1 MVMEESQNN
10 KKPLPPTS
18 ALRFVE
24 WFCPPNLFEG
34 IEGDLV
40 EQFQYDVSTHGEQ
53 VARRRLWIGALRFF
67 RPGIILR
74 NKLSFQLINSSML
87 RNYLLVAFR
96 NVLKNKVFSGINVV
110 GLGVGLA
117 ACLLILQFVMVELS
131 YDKFH
136 TKLNR
141 IYRVTNDRFQQG
153 KLIQHG
159 TITYP
164 TIGPAM
170 AKDFPEVER
179 YTRLMPG
186 WDFNAKVEDRFFRGD
201 FSHFVD
207 EHFFDV
213 FDFPLLA
220 KQGPDILKER
230 YTIALSENTAK
241 KYFDIPDDNF
251 TSVIGKTVYRGLDTQ
266 PYKIVGVFKNIP
278 ENSHLQFDVLV
289 SYSTLISP
297 DDHGADD
304 SWTWS
309 DMRHYLLLKPGTDYK
324 ALEAKFEDF
333 SQRHFQG
340 DKVSGSVEKFFLQP
354 LKDAHLYSDYEYDI
368 AKTASGKAVWA
379 MLIVAAFILLIAWIN
394 YINLTTS
401 RALERAKEVGLRK
414 VMGAFRGQLM
424 RQFILE
430 SILISFFAFVL
441 AAILTQFLQ
450 RPFNQIIGST
460 LSIWSMLSALDT
472 KILLAALLI
481 LITGVLLSGFYPAV
495 ILSSYQPITVLK
507 GKFQRSSSGNLL
519 RKALVVFQF
528 TTSVALITGTLIVSR
543 QLKFMNSADL
553 GINIANTIVVEG
565 PETPWDSTFIG
576 RIESY
581 KNDLMSIPGV
591 INATTSNNVPSARL
605 GRSFDIRLTD
615 QPSSA
620 NVTMSFLGVDHN
632 FFDTYNVPLVAGRKF
647 LPTDHNLDFDKI
659 TKVIVNENGVKLL
672 GLKEPADAVG
682 KVIKVWGVER
692 TIVGV
697 VSNFHQEALQKP
709 MEPIVFIASYG
720 NWYPTSIK
728 VEASTLHTSLAAIES
743 VYKKTFPG
751 NSFDYF
757 LLEDRY
763 NNQYKEDNRFAS
775 VVNIFTV
782 LAIIIS
788 CLGLIGLSSYTAV
801 QRTKEIGI
809 RKVLGASLPSIVTLL
824 SFDFLKLILIASILA
839 LPIAYYAIDQWLL
852 AYAYRITPGW
862 LMFIAPV
869 LMILMIAALTMSFQI
884 VKSALANPAE
894 TLKYE

>member
-1 MVMEESQNN
+1 MDESQND

-18 ALRFVE
+18 ALRFLE
-24 WFCPPNLFEG
+24 WFCPPKLYEG
-34 IEGDLV
+34 IEGDLL
-40 EQFQYDVSTHGEQ
+40 EQFQREVSTLGQ
-53 VARRRLWIGALRFF
+53 RRASRHLWMGVLRFF
-67 RPGIILR
+67 RPEIVLR
-74 NKLSFQLINSSML
+74 NRYSFELIKVGMI

-96 NVLKNKVFSGINVV
+96 NVLKNKVFSGINVF
-110 GLGVGLA
+110 GLGIGLA

-136 TKLNR
+136 SKLDR
-141 IYRVTNDRFQQG
+141 IYRVTNDRFQNG

-170 AKDFPEVER
+170 AKDFPEVEK
-179 YTRLMPG
+179 YTRLMPSG
-186 WDFNAKVEDRFFRGD
+186 DFNARVDGRYFRGD
-201 FSHFVD
+201 NCHFAD
-207 EHFFDV
+207 EHFFRV

-220 KQGPDILKER
+220 TQGPDILKDR
-230 YTIALSENTAK
+230 YEVVISEKTAK
-241 KYFDIPDDNF
+241 KYYKVTDNNY
-251 TSVIGKTVYRGLDTQ
+251 TEVIGKTLYWGLDTQ
-266 PYKIVGVFKNIP
+266 PYKIAAVFSDIP

-297 DDHGADD
+297 EEHGADD

-324 ALEAKFEDF
+324 ALEAKFEEF

-424 RQFILE
+424 RQFIME
-430 SILISFFAFVL
+430 SILISMFAFVF
-441 AAILTQFLQ
+441 AAILTQLLQ
-450 RPFNQIIGST
+450 GSFNDIIGSK
-460 LSIWSMLSALDT
+460 LSIWRVLSTIDT
-472 KILLAALLI
+472 QTLTLI
-481 LITGVLLSGFYPAV
+481 GIVMICGVLLSGFYPAV

-507 GKFQRSSSGNLL
+507 GNFQRSSSGNIL
-519 RKALVVFQF
+519 RKGLVIFQF
-528 TTSVALITGTLIVSR
+528 MASVALITGTLIVSR
-543 QLKFMNSADL
+543 QLKFMHDADL
-553 GINIANTIVVEG
+553 GINIANTIVIES
-565 PETPWDSTFIG
+565 PDMTTWDSTFLE
-576 RIESY
+576 RVESY
-581 KNDLMSIPGV
+581 ENELMSVPGV
-591 INATTSNNVPSARL
+591 LSATTSNNIPSARL
-605 GRSFDIRLTD
+605 GRSFDIHLTD
-615 QPSSA
+615 QPSSS
-620 NVTMSFLGVDHN
+620 NVTMSFMGVDYN

-647 LPTDHNLDFDKI
+647 LPTDHNFDFDKV

-672 GLKEPADAVG
+672 GLKDPAEAVG
-682 KVIKVWGVER
+682 KTIQIWGIER

-697 VSNFHQEALQKP
+697 VSNFHQESLQKP

-720 NWYPTSIK
+720 TWYRTSVRIEASRLQSSIAD
-728 VEASTLHTSLAAIES
+728 VEA
-743 VYKKTFPG
+743 VYKKSFPG
-751 NSFDYF
+751 NSFEYF

-763 NNQYKEDNRFAS
+763 NNQYKDDSRFGT

-788 CLGLIGLSSYTAV
+788 CLGLVGLSSYTAV

-824 SFDFLKLILIASILA
+824 SFDFLKLILVASLLA
-839 LPIAYYAIDQWLL
+839 LPVAYFSINQWLL
-852 AYAYRITPGW
+852 AYAYRISPGW
-862 LMFIAPV
+862 ILFVLPV
-869 LMILMIAALTMSFQI
+869 LMILIIAAVTMSFQI
-884 VKSALANPAE
+884 IKSALANPAD

>member
-1 MVMEESQNN
+1 MEESLND
-10 KKPLPPTS
+10 KKHLPPSS
-18 ALRFVE
+18 ALRFLE
-24 WFCPPNLFEG
+24 WFCPPRLYEG
-34 IEGDLV
+34 IEGDLQ
-40 EQFQYDVSTHGEQ
+40 EQFQREVSTYGERK
-53 VARRRLWIGALRFF
+53 AGRRFWMGVLRFF
-67 RPGIILR
+67 RSEIVLR
-74 NKLSFQLINSSML
+74 NNFSFQLIKVGMI

-96 NVLKNKVFSGINVV
+96 NVLKNKVFSGINVF
-110 GLGVGLA
+110 GLGIGLA

-131 YDKFH
+131 YDKLH
-136 TKLNR
+136 TKLDR
-141 IYRVTNDRFQQG
+141 IYRVTNDRFQHS

-170 AKDFPEVER
+170 AKEFPEVER

-186 WDFNAKVEDRFFRGD
+186 WDFNAKVGDRFFRGD
-201 FSHFVD
+201 NSHFAD
-207 EHFFDV
+207 EYFFAV

-220 KQGPDILKER
+220 TQGPDILKDR
-230 YTIALSENTAK
+230 HTIVLSEKTAK
-241 KYFDIPDDNF
+241 KYFDIPDNNY
-251 TSVIGKTVYRGLDTQ
+251 TAIIGKTLYRGLDTQ
-266 PYKIVGVFKNIP
+266 PYKIDGVFANIP
-278 ENSHLQFDVLV
+278 GNSHLQFDLLV

-297 DDHGADD
+297 DNHGADD

-324 ALEAKFEDF
+324 TLEAKFEDF

-379 MLIVAAFILLIAWIN
+379 MLIVAAFILLIAWVN

-414 VMGAFRGQLM
+414 VMGAVRGQLM
-424 RQFILE
+424 RQFIFE
-430 SILISFFAFVL
+430 SILISLFAFL
-441 AAILTQFLQ
+441 FAAILTQLLQ
-450 RPFNQIIGST
+450 RPFNEIIGSN
-460 LSIWSMLSALDT
+460 LSIWSLLSALDT
-472 KILLAALLI
+472 KMIIAALLVI
-481 LITGVLLSGFYPAV
+481 ATGVLLSGFYPAV
-495 ILSSYQPITVLK
+495 VLSSYQPITVLK
-507 GKFQRSSSGNLL
+507 GKFQRSTSGNLL
-519 RKALVVFQF
+519 RKGLVVFQF
-528 TTSVALITGTLIVSR
+528 TTSVALITGTLVVSK
-543 QLKFMNSADL
+543 QLKFMNGADL
-553 GINIANTIVVEG
+553 GLNIANTIVVEG
-565 PETPWDSTFIG
+565 PETHWDSTFIG
-576 RIESY
+576 RIETY
-581 KNDLMSIPGV
+581 KNELTSIPGV
-591 INATTSNNVPSARL
+591 INATTSNNIPSARL
-605 GRSFDIRLTD
+605 GRIFDIRLTD
-615 QPSSA
+615 QPSST

-672 GLKEPADAVG
+672 GLKDPAEAVG
-682 KVIKVWGVER
+682 KSIKVWDAER

-697 VSNFHQEALQKP
+697 VSNFHQEALHKP

-728 VEASTLHTSLAAIES
+728 VEASTLQTSLAGIKA
-743 VYKKTFPG
+743 VYERSFPG

-782 LAIIIS
+782 LGIIIS

-824 SFDFLKLILIASILA
+824 SVDFLKLILMAALLA
-839 LPIAYYAIDQWLL
+839 LPIAYLSITQWLL
-852 AYAYRITPGW
+852 GYAYRISLSW
-862 LMFIAPV
+862 ILFVMPV
-869 LMILMIAALTMSFQI
+869 VMILLIAAITMSFQI
-884 VKSALANPAE
+884 IKSALANPAD

>member
-1 MVMEESQNN
+1 MGESQPD

-18 ALRFVE
+18 ALRFLE
-24 WFCPPNLFEG
+24 WFCPPKLYEG
-34 IEGDLV
+34 IEGDLL
-40 EQFQYDVSTHGEQ
+40 EQFQREVLILGQ
-53 VARRRLWIGALRFF
+53 RRANRRLWMSVLRFF
-67 RPGIILR
+67 RPEIVLR
-74 NKLSFQLINSSML
+74 NRYSFELIKVGMI

-96 NVLKNKVFSGINVV
+96 NVLKNKVFSGINVF
-110 GLGVGLA
+110 GLGIGLA

-136 TKLNR
+136 SKLDR

-179 YTRLMPG
+179 YTRLMPS
-186 WDFNAKVEDRFFRGD
+186 WDFNAKVDDHYFRGD
-201 FSHFVD
+201 YSHFAD
-207 EHFFDV
+207 EHFFAV

-220 KQGPDILKER
+220 TQGPDILKDR
-230 YTIALSENTAK
+230 YTVALSEKTAK
-241 KYFDIPDDNF
+241 KYFDIPDDNY
-251 TSVIGKTVYRGLDTQ
+251 TTIIGKTLYRGMEPQ
-266 PYKIVGVFKNIP
+266 PYKVVGVFANIP
-278 ENSHLQFDVLV
+278 DNSHLQFDVLV

-297 DDHGADD
+297 ENHGADD

-309 DMRHYLLLKPGTDYK
+309 DMRHYLMLKPGTDYK

-333 SQRHFQG
+333 SLRHFQG

-379 MLIVAAFILLIAWIN
+379 MLIVAAFILLIAWVN

-414 VMGAFRGQLM
+414 VMGAVRGQLM
-424 RQFILE
+424 RQFIFE

-441 AAILTQFLQ
+441 AAVLTQLLQ
-450 RPFNQIIGST
+450 RPFNEIIGSN
-460 LSIWSMLSALDT
+460 LSIWSVLSALDT
-472 KILLAALLI
+472 KMLIAALFVI
-481 LITGVLLSGFYPAV
+481 ITGVLLSGFYPAV
-495 ILSSYQPITVLK
+495 VLSSYQPITVLK

-519 RKALVVFQF
+519 RKVLVVFQF
-528 TTSVALITGTLIVSR
+528 TTSVALITGTLIVSS

-565 PETPWDSTFIG
+565 PETPWDSTFIA
-576 RIESY
+576 RIETY
-581 KNDLMSIPGV
+581 KNELTSIPGV
-591 INATTSNNVPSARL
+591 INATTSNNIPSARL
-605 GRSFDIRLTD
+605 GRSFNIRLTD

-620 NVTMSFLGVDHN
+620 NVTMSFMGIDHN

-672 GLKEPADAVG
+672 GLKDPAEAVG
-682 KVIKVWGVER
+682 KVIKVWDVER

-697 VSNFHQEALQKP
+697 VSNFHQEGLQKP
-709 MEPIVFIASYG
+709 MEPIVFIVSYG

-728 VEASTLHTSLAAIES
+728 VEASTLHASLAAIES
-743 VYKKTFPG
+743 VYKNSFPG

-782 LAIIIS
+782 LGIIIS

-824 SFDFLKLILIASILA
+824 SVDFLKLILVAALLA
-839 LPIAYYAIDQWLL
+839 LPIAYFSINQWLL
-852 AYAYRITPGW
+852 AYAYRISPGW
-862 LMFIAPV
+862 ELFVTPV
-869 LMILMIAALTMSFQI
+869 LMILLIAVITMSFQTI
-884 VKSALANPAE
+884 KSALANPAD